1 MMQTKKSKKVVEE
14 DPEVV
19 AERERLAAFEKEL
32 KEYGVS
38 KLELNLTLFLAHLDL
53 GDLLQRQP

>member
-32 KEYGVS
+32 KEYGRTWIWETYYNDS
-38 KLELNLTLFLAHLDL
+38 PEIME
-53 GDLLQRQP
+53 